1 MKNLNSQPHIGIF
14 GRRNNGKSALIN
26 ALTGQEIA
34 IVSEVP
40 GTTTDPVKKSMEIF
54 GIGPVVLI
62 DTAGIDDE
70 NELGKK
76 RVEKTEN
83 VLKQIDLAILVLA
96 NYAFG
101 EYEQQLITKLYAL
114 DTPFII
120 VNNKSDIVEI
130 KNITFENEPVIS
142 MSAKTGEGISEL
154 VELLKQKIP
163 VSAYHTHSLLE
174 GIVKE
179 NDTVL
184 LITPIDSA
192 APEGRL
198 ILPQVQTI
206 RAILDQ
212 NAVAIVMKEDQIT
225 SGLFFNRKVRKETA
239 KCTKKNNSIIN
250 TLCSLR
256 KTFAFKKNQ
265 SIKPDLVI
273 TDSQVFK
280 SVAPHIP
287 PEIPLTSFSILLARY
302 KGDYENYV
310 KGTPQIEN
318 LKDGDLILIMES
330 CTHLTSCEDIGRV
343 KIPKLLQEYIGKNL
357 HFDFVS
363 GLNPIENIN
372 TYALVVQCGG
382 CMITKKQILNRLKPA
397 VDAGI
402 PITNYGMLLAYISGL
417 KEFSQIQ

>member
-212 NAVAIVMKEDQIT
+212 NAIAVIVKENKIDN
-225 SGLFFNRKVRKETA
+225 LFNFNRKVQFLSP
-239 KCTKKNNSIIN
+239 N
-250 TLCSLR
+250 
-256 KTFAFKKNQ
+256 
-265 SIKPDLVI
+265 LVI

-280 SVAPHIP
+280 KVAPLIP
-287 PEIPLTSFSILLARY
+287 PDIPLTSFSILLARY

-318 LKDGDLILIMES
+318 LKDGDWVLIMES

-343 KIPKLLQEYIGKNL
+343 KIPKRLQEYTGKNL
-357 HFDFVS
+357 NFDFIS
-363 GLNPIENIN
+363 GLNPMENIN
-372 TYALVVQCGG
+372 KYALVVQCGG

-402 PITNYGMLLAYISGL
+402 PITNYGMLLAYISGV
-417 KEFSQIQ
+417 KITM

>member
-1 MKNLNSQPHIGIF
+1 MKGSHSQPHIGIF

-34 IVSEVP
+34 IVSDVA
-40 GTTTDPVKKSMEIF
+40 GTTTDPVKKSMEIS

-62 DTAGIDDE
+62 DTAGMDDV

-83 VLKQIDLAILVLA
+83 VLKHIDLAILVLT
-96 NYAFG
+96 NYQFD
-101 EYEQQLITKLYAL
+101 ETEKKLLDKLRAL

-120 VNNKSDIVEI
+120 VNNKSDIVDIENVI
-130 KNITFENEPVIS
+130 IENEAVIS
-142 MSAKTGEGISEL
+142 LSAKTGEGISALIE
-154 VELLKQKIP
+154 VIKSKMPI
-163 VSAYHTHSLLE
+163 SAYYSHSLLE

-179 NDTVL
+179 NDVVL
-184 LITPIDSA
+184 LVTPIDGE

-212 NAVAIVMKEDQIT
+212 GAMAIVLKE
-225 SGLFFNRKVRKETA
+225 
-239 KCTKKNNSIIN
+239 NNVGIRRA
-250 TLCSLR
+250 LSLQQP
-256 KTFAFKKNQ
+256 N
-265 SIKPDLVI
+265 LVI

-280 SVAPHIP
+280 TVAPLIP
-287 PEIPLTSFSILLARY
+287 PHIPLTSFSILFARF
-302 KGDYENYV
+302 KGDYENYL

-318 LKDGDLILIMES
+318 LKDGDAVLILES
-330 CTHLTSCEDIGRV
+330 CTHLSSCEDIGRV
-343 KIPKLLQEYIGKNL
+343 KIPKWLTEYTGKTL

-363 GLNPIENIN
+363 GLTPVENIEK
-372 TYALVVQCGG
+372 YALVIQCGG

-397 VDAGI
+397 VDAGV
-402 PITNYGMLLAYISGL
+402 PVTNYGVLIAYLTGIFERAL
-417 KEFSQIQ
+417 IK

>member
-1 MKNLNSQPHIGIF
+1 MKGYNSQPHIGIF

-34 IVSEVP
+34 IVSDVA

-62 DTAGIDDE
+62 DTAGLDDE

-83 VLKQIDLAILVLA
+83 ILKQIDLAILVLT
-96 NYAFG
+96 NYQFDETEEKWVAKFR
-101 EYEQQLITKLYAL
+101 AL
-114 DTPFII
+114 ETPFII
-120 VNNKSDIVEI
+120 INNKSDIVDI
-130 KNITFENEPVIS
+130 KNITIENERIIS
-142 MSAKTGEGISEL
+142 LSAKTGKGLSEL
-154 VELLKQKIP
+154 IEKIKEKMP

-184 LITPIDSA
+184 LITPIDSE

-198 ILPQVQTI
+198 ILPQVQAI

-212 NAVAIVMKEDQIT
+212 NATAVVLKEDKIAQW
-225 SGLFFNRKVRKETA
+225 L
-239 KCTKKNNSIIN
+239 NN
-250 TLCSLR
+250 
-256 KTFAFKKNQ
+256 AP
-265 SIKPDLVI
+265 KPDLVI

-280 SVAPHIP
+280 TVAPLIP
-287 PEIPLTSFSILLARY
+287 QEIPLTSFSILLARF
-302 KGDYENYV
+302 KGDYERYLQ
-310 KGTPQIEN
+310 GTPQIDN
-318 LKDGDLILIMES
+318 LKDGDFVLIMES

-343 KIPKLLQEYIGKNL
+343 KIPKWLTDYTGKTL

-363 GLNPIENIN
+363 GLTPVENIEK
-372 TYALVVQCGG
+372 YAMVIQCG
-382 CMITKKQILNRLKPA
+382 
-397 VDAGI
+397 
-402 PITNYGMLLAYISGL
+402 
-417 KEFSQIQ
+417 